1 MRESVCVCGRR
12 AAAGSVLC
20 LSHIHRL
27 RFKDTLQ
34 DKELH
39 SAEPA
44 WVRRRRQPM
53 ACPLCTLDRGWWGQK
68 WTCFHRDILTKT
80 ETEGEQRPGS
90 AVSFSLSP
98 SASTSVPLSILFSSC
113 FFFFFFFFF
122 IFPIFCLYSPAVSD
136 TEMFAELLCGAVAL
150 VLYVNTL
157 GADFCYDDRYLG
169 EWVTSSS
176 GLSSQQHSSDAW
188 LQSLCRSNSEWAA
201 SNSTGHIGV
210 YSCELQL
217 YH

>member
-1 MRESVCVCGRR
+1 MG
-12 AAAGSVLC
+12 
-20 LSHIHRL
+20 
-27 RFKDTLQ
+27 
-34 DKELH
+34 
-39 SAEPA
+39 
-44 WVRRRRQPM
+44 
-53 ACPLCTLDRGWWGQK
+53 
-68 WTCFHRDILTKT
+68 TKMD
-80 ETEGEQRPGS
+80 
-90 AVSFSLSP
+90 
-98 SASTSVPLSILFSSC
+98 LFSQRHPDKDGDWGGAETGIRC
-113 FFFFFFFFF
+113 FFLSVSLRVYFCPPFHFVFFLFFFLLFFL

-201 SNSTGHIGV
+201 SHSTGHIGV